1 MNYKLNN
8 QIKLSILLITW
19 LIISTPL
26 RADHHQSS
34 DVNAMSDG
42 TIEAAQLTVCTLN
55 PGKTLDDVS
64 EILPSIR
71 EVHKEIE
78 LNSFYGLMTP
88 LFVSPKTT
96 IDFIFADFAPF
107 NQLSAAWDRFLVSE
121 SGAKL
126 QSSLGEIANCNRSM
140 LRYYHQY
147 TKYSDDKSRVLSMNW
162 CSKKEAVSM
171 EDLMAKHRSLAES
184 PNKPFLHWGIA
195 VPAWGLRRGDTQGS
209 FAHFIGYADMNAA
222 MAGQS
227 DIATKGG
234 WKDRREY
241 LGSFA
246 DCSGEN
252 LWKFDIANIPG
263 S

>member
-1 MNYKLNN
+1 MTNKLTK
-8 QIKLSILLITW
+8 QLKLPILLISW
-19 LIISTPL
+19 MIISTPL
-26 RADHHQSS
+26 RADQHQSS

-42 TIEAAQLTVCTLN
+42 TIEAAQLTACTLN
-55 PGKTLDDVS
+55 PGKTLGDVS
-64 EILPSIR
+64 EIMPSIG

-78 LNSFYGLMTP
+78 LNAFYGLMTP

-96 IDFIFADFAPF
+96 IDFIIADFAPF
-107 NQLSAAWDRFLVSE
+107 EQLSAAWDRFLVSE

-126 QSSLGEIANCNRSM
+126 QSSLDEIANCNRSM
-140 LRYYHQY
+140 HRYYHQY

-184 PNKPFLHWGIA
+184 PDIPFLHWGIA
-195 VPAWGLRRGDTQGS
+195 VPAWGLRKDDAPGS
-209 FAHFIGYADMNAA
+209 FAHFIGYADMDAA
-222 MAGQS
+222 LSRQS
-227 DIATKGG
+227 GIATKGG
-234 WKDRREY
+234 WKNRREY
-241 LGSFA
+241 LTSFA